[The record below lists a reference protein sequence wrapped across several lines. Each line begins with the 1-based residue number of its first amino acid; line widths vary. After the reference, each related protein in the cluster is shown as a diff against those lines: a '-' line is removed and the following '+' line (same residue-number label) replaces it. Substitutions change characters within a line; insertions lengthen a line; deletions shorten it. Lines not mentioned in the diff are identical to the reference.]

1 MGDLPGTLPA
11 LLAVVSVA
19 GLLLLRLRSQA
30 PALRARERE
39 RVAVERTTRDAL
51 VAEQAEIVA
60 ATEALHGELAAAQAA
75 LAELEPEQERVADVR
90 AQHAAA
96 RAELEV
102 LQGALDRTRALVE
115 ESTTDLA
122 RQQAMRAEAERALR
136 AARDGLSAAIDAPAH
151 ASTVESPVPFAARS
165 AGTLD
170 LDLDAIAGV
179 VGDRD
184 MEEALAGVVR
194 AVRADEAIP
203 DDAVHEEGT

>member
-136 AARDGLSAAIDAPAH
+136 AARDGLSTAIDAQAH
-151 ASTVESPVPFAARS
+151 ASTVESSVPSAARS
-165 AGTLD
+165 AGRLD
-170 LDLDAIAGV
+170 LAAIVGA

-184 MEEALAGVVR
+184 PEEALTGVIR

-203 DDAVHEEGT
+203 DDAVHEEGN